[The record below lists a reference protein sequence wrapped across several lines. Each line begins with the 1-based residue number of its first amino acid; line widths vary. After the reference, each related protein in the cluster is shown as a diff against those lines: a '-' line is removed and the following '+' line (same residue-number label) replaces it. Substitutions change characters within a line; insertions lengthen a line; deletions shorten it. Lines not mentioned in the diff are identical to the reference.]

1 MFDALYMVLPDCNM
15 FFHRRITDDLLELT
29 EKSLDSNLSGN
40 NLEIRFSD
48 GILLPA
54 VYIFETMTHV
64 SVLAAT
70 TNSVHRIVFPHPDR
84 LRRHV
89 CSQPCVAV

>member
-1 MFDALYMVLPDCNM
+1 M

-29 EKSLDSNLSGN
+29 EESLDSNLSGN

-70 TNSVHRIVFPHPDR
+70 TNSVHRIVFPHPAR

-89 CSQPCVAV
+89 CSQPSVAVQ